1 MSPSRQVITPKH
13 SAFVVTVLYV
23 VKSRCYFFKN
33 KLLKTTPITCYYCK
47 TEIIPYHKISF
58 LLILKRRP
66 DMDDKRLY
74 QISIILCQFTL
85 GIMRPS
91 LPHNRRWVFF
101 LGGGEGG
108 TQRKQLFCSRD
119 SIICKHPRSI
129 GKYNFERFSVEAVQI
144 CHYQFYSVFMLGR

>member
-23 VKSRCYFFKN
+23 VKSRCYLFKN

-47 TEIIPYHKISF
+47 TEIILYHKISF

-101 LGGGEGG
+101 LGGGRVVLRENNFFVYE
-108 TQRKQLFCSRD
+108 TQLFVNTRGPLENTISND
-119 SIICKHPRSI
+119 
-129 GKYNFERFSVEAVQI
+129 F
-144 CHYQFYSVFMLGR
+144 L